1 MKLALSVSL
10 KSYLRRMV
18 KPISQVAICSSLKE
32 DPQTGFATLTE
43 IDLFTAHCAKSM
55 TPALSDPHV
64 DGARVTI

>member
-1 MKLALSVSL
+1 
-10 KSYLRRMV
+10 MV
-18 KPISQVAICSSLKE
+18 KPSYQVAICSSLKE

-55 TPALSDPHV
+55 TPALSDPQV